1 MALQTMTLDPA
12 ASDDQTGDEIIA
24 AINAGSASIDRVD
37 SLDQDSLKLILT
49 SPSSGQFKVKDVRRD
64 AAGKLEIEYEDVA
77 IP

>member
-1 MALQTMTLDPA
+1 MTIDPA

-24 AINAGSASIDRVD
+24 AINAGSAAINRVD

-64 AAGKLEIEYEDVA
+64 AAGKLEIEYEDVPEA
-77 IP
+77 

>member
-1 MALQTMTLDPA
+1 MTIDPSA
-12 ASDDQTGDEIIA
+12 ADDQTGDEIIA
-24 AINAGSASIDRVD
+24 AINAGSIAITRTD

-64 AAGKLEIEYEDVA
+64 ASGNLEVEYDDVA